1 MSGVTQASE
10 LSIQNLKFLLLES
23 WDLPTSIRYLGGLAQ
38 ALSRE
43 QEFKT
48 GCF

>member
-1 MSGVTQASE
+1 MRGVTQASVP
-10 LSIQNLKFLLLES
+10 STQNLKVLLLES
-23 WDLPTSIRYLGGLAQ
+23 WDLPTSSRYLGGLAQ